1 MKLNDNMIVHVNNK
15 IENEKFLK
23 MCEDLEIEGIQ
34 DFYDVYGEYTCYH
47 IENFHLY
54 YSDLAFFKNA
64 GCKIIE
70 FEDLEK

>member
-1 MKLNDNMIVHVNNK
+1 MKLNDNMIIHVNNK
-15 IENEKFLK
+15 IENEEFLK
-23 MCEDLEIEGIQ
+23 MCKDLGVEEIQ
-34 DFYDVYGEYTCYH
+34 DFYDVYGKDTCYH

-70 FEDLEK
+70 FKDLEK